1 MIFIT
6 TVVIIVLILFMFCR
20 KSKTSEI
27 NTLMKKSAEWATT
40 AQQDSSPK
48 SAMLH
53 ANYAVGYYRA
63 LKDIATDKEIHS
75 ATGVDI
81 VKFGEHILN
90 VQEMVT
96 KKVVKECPEFE
107 GHIDLYLST
116 ISNM

>member
-1 MIFIT
+1 MILLT
-6 TVVIIVLILFMFCR
+6 AVLVVAVLFFMFFR
-20 KSKTSEI
+20 KNKSSEI
-27 NTLMKKSAEWATT
+27 NILIKKSAYWATT

-48 SAMLH
+48 TAMLH
-53 ANYAVGYYRA
+53 ANYAVGYYHA

-75 ATGVDI
+75 ACGVDI

-96 KKVVKECPEFE
+96 KKVIKECPEFE
-107 GHIDLYLST
+107 GHVDLYLST